1 MFGMDVRGTF
11 VLDRTSGYEPLSW
24 YDSDSESTGPKSVI
38 TSDLWYYRFLVK
50 SADLSRF
57 QPFSD
62 FLGRSVP
69 KHSARNQKEGRLGR
83 HPPVWG
89 DAKLW
94 WVWKIRGR
102 RGKGVDAPA

>member
-1 MFGMDVRGTF
+1 MRVGDCVVRRGELCT
-11 VLDRTSGYEPLSW
+11 VIAIDRPVSA
-24 YDSDSESTGPKSVI
+24 
-38 TSDLWYYRFLVK
+38 SDLWYYRFLVK

-69 KHSARNQKEGRLGR
+69 KHSAPNQKEGRLGR

-89 DAKLW
+89 DAKL
-94 WVWKIRGR
+94 
-102 RGKGVDAPA
+102 

>member
-1 MFGMDVRGTF
+1 MRVT
-11 VLDRTSGYEPLSW
+11 LP
-24 YDSDSESTGPKSVI
+24 P
-38 TSDLWYYRFLVK
+38 SDLWYYRFLVK

-57 QPFSD
+57 KPFSD

>member
-1 MFGMDVRGTF
+1 MIRTRSQPEVRF
-11 VLDRTSGYEPLSW
+11 III
-24 YDSDSESTGPKSVI
+24 STRPGR
-38 TSDLWYYRFLVK
+38 TSDLWYYRFFVK

-57 QPFSD
+57 RPFSD
-62 FLGRSVP
+62 FRGRSVP
-69 KHSARNQKEGRLGR
+69 KHGGPNQNGGRLGR

-102 RGKGVDAPA
+102 RGKGVGAPA

>member
-1 MFGMDVRGTF
+1 MVCMRTHAPAFNQNACAR
-11 VLDRTSGYEPLSW
+11 VLS
-24 YDSDSESTGPKSVI
+24 

-57 QPFSD
+57 KPFSD

-69 KHSARNQKEGRLGR
+69 KLGAPNQKEGRLGR

-89 DAKLW
+89 DAKL
-94 WVWKIRGR
+94 
-102 RGKGVDAPA
+102 